1 MSIEKNH
8 AIATIALSS
17 IELAIGVIVSIA
29 SFVIAAKANIDIFMQ
44 PYWAGLIFLIPGI
57 LGLVS
62 GYTKSRCCMK
72 VFMALNIICV
82 IVGSAWILVFCFIYT
97 KLLNYANKFSE
108 CSYNKLDFT
117 CSCSHHL
124 MQGLESCE
132 VLSAIFKLLTLDIV
146 FVFTAVII
154 ALSASILGCA
164 AVCCNRPTNNGAIVM
179 LLSDSPPVTS
189 NILPE
194 NGFQPYAYYHS

>member
-44 PYWAGLIFLIPGI
+44 PYWAGLI
-57 LGLVS
+57 
-62 GYTKSRCCMK
+62 MK